1 MKEDDLRKRLADIK
15 KRFKVIYKGGEDCD
29 GYTSNP
35 EETTFIVIH
44 YFYLYLIGF
53 SFG

>member
-1 MKEDDLRKRLADIK
+1 MKEDDLRQRLNDIK

-35 EETTFIVIH
+35 EEDTFIVSS
-44 YFYLYLIGF
+44 YCL
-53 SFG
+53 